1 MVLEGEL
8 VLVTDDGEQILG
20 PGMVAGFPAGR
31 ADGHQMANRSGAEA
45 VYLEVGTREAADEV
59 VYPDIDL
66 ALPVIDGVKIFTRR
80 DGTPY

>member
-1 MVLEGEL
+1 ML
-8 VLVTDDGEQILG
+8 DDRE
-20 PGMVAGFPAGR
+20 PG
-31 ADGHQMANRSGAEA
+31 RS
-45 VYLEVGTREAADEV
+45 TREAADEV